1 MKILVTGGT
10 GLVGKVLVNEL
21 QNKGHEVAILTRSPK
36 KNTKIPSFQWDIDK
50 GYIDPEA
57 LAFAEGIIHLAGEGI
72 ADKRWTAEQ
81 KKKIIDSRVEPL
93 RLLGTHLAANGIKP
107 AVLVSASAIGYYG
120 GERGDE
126 KLTET
131 SSPGTDFLAECT
143 VKWENAASF
152 LEASRTVHI
161 RVGVVL
167 SKEGGALPKLAAPVR
182 WGVGAALGSGQQW
195 MSWIHVQDLARLF
208 VQAIEDENMRGAYN
222 GVAPLPIR
230 NTDLTKK
237 VAKQLN
243 RFVFLPPVPGF
254 VLKVALGE
262 MSVVVLG
269 SAYVE
274 NQRING
280 ELSFKYAY
288 STVEE
293 ALEEIYGKF

>member
-21 QNKGHEVAILTRSPK
+21 QNRGHEVAILTRSPK
-36 KNTKIPSFQWDIDK
+36 KNTKIPSFLWDIDK
-50 GYIDPEA
+50 GYIDPKA
-57 LAFAEGIIHLAGEGI
+57 LAFAEGIVHLAGEGI

-93 RLLGTHLAANGIKP
+93 RLLAKHLAANGIKP

-120 GERGDE
+120 GERGEE
-126 KLTET
+126 KLTEN
-131 SSPGTDFLAECT
+131 SAPGTDFLAECT

-152 LEASRTVHI
+152 LVASRTVHI

-208 VQAIEDENMRGAYN
+208 VQAIEDQNMRGAYN

-230 NTDLTKK
+230 NADLTKK

-254 VLKVALGE
+254 VLKAALGE

-274 NQRING
+274 NQRINE

-293 ALEEIYGKF
+293 ALKEIYEKS